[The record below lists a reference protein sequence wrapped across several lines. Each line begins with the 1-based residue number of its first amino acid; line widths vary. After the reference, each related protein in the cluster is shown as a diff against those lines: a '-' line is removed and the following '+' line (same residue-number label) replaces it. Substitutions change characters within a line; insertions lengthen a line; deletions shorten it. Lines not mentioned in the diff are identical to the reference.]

1 METHNL
7 DMRERY
13 IITQALVVAIKELE
27 KVPAPYTEISNIAD
41 MKELL
46 KTTFSEFAQVVEQIQ
61 EYQKEQV
68 TTVD

>member
-1 METHNL
+1 MSNL
-7 DMRERY
+7 DMRERF
-13 IITQALVVAIKELE
+13 IITQALVIAVKELE

>member
-27 KVPAPYTEISNIAD
+27 KVPAPYTEISNIAY
-41 MKELL
+41 MKYLL
-46 KTTFSEFAQVVEQIQ
+46 ETSFAEFAQVVETIQ
-61 EYQKEQV
+61 QV
-68 TTVD
+68 PIEVKNNGN

>member
-1 METHNL
+1 MSNL
-7 DMRERY
+7 DMRERF
-13 IITQALVVAIKELE
+13 IITQALVIAVKELE

-41 MKELL
+41 MQELL

-68 TTVD
+68 VIVD

>member
-1 METHNL
+1 MSNL
-7 DMRERY
+7 DMRDRF

-41 MKELL
+41 MQELL

-68 TTVD
+68 VIVD

>member
-1 METHNL
+1 MPNL
-7 DMRERY
+7 DMRERF
-13 IITQALVVAIKELE
+13 IITQALVIAVKELE